1 MVSLYS
7 FPDQEIWKAS
17 YGALMICEYQGDESL
32 TVIPISSISAV
43 VGMIP
48 HPQKKIN
55 GVEVADGASYFVAEK
70 MGLDTC
76 TLRGDEDTSNES
88 DDI

>member
-1 MVSLYS
+1 
-7 FPDQEIWKAS
+7 
-17 YGALMICEYQGDESL
+17 
-32 TVIPISSISAV
+32 
-43 VGMIP
+43 MIP

-76 TLRGDEDTSNES
+76 TLRGDEDMSNES